1 MVEVLRER
9 LGDVL
14 VKEGVITKDELAQA
28 VELQKKKGGTL
39 PQRLVELGF
48 VTEDEIVVS
57 LGEQLGVPHIRLS
70 SYNIDPEV
78 IQLIPEATARQYH
91 LIALSKVGNT
101 LTVVMSD
108 PLNVFAIDDVKFLTG
123 CDVEAIVSTESDI
136 VKAIDKYYG
145 SSRAQ
150 IAGLMGDIA
159 EDKLEMIRDDD
170 DELDLSQLQSDME
183 DAPLIRLVDMILI
196 NAIKERASDVH
207 IEPTERAV
215 GVRYRIDGDLR
226 EVTTSPKAVHPALV
240 SRLKVMSN
248 LDIAERRLPQDG
260 RTRMR
265 YQGREVDFRVST
277 LPTTHGEKVVLRVLD
292 KMAVVMRLSKLG
304 YDEVSLKRF
313 QECLQRPHGMILL
326 TGPTSSGKSTTLY
339 AALQELNNAEVNIV
353 TVEDPVEYQLDGI
366 NQVQVKPDIGLTF
379 AAGLRSILRQDPDII
394 MVGEMRDH
402 ETADTAVKSALTGH
416 LVLST
421 LHTNDAAGAMTRL
434 VDMGVEPFLIAS
446 STIMVG
452 AQRLIK
458 NLCRRCAEPYALPPE
473 AAARLRLDPEDEHA
487 FHRPV
492 GCKRCNNTGYFGRS
506 AVLEILVVDED
517 VQNLVITAASAPEI
531 KRAARRN
538 GMYTLRENALMKA
551 KAGVTSI
558 EEVLR
563 VTEDDQDP
571 AYEEQKTQIQRTAE
585 E

>member
-1 MVEVLRER
+1 MVEALKER

-14 VKEGVITKDELAQA
+14 VKEGIITPDQLAEA
-28 VELQKKKGGTL
+28 VELQKRKGGTL

-48 VTEDEIVVS
+48 VTEEEIVVA

-70 SYNIDPEV
+70 NYNIDTDVVRLVP
-78 IQLIPEATARQYH
+78 QATARRYH
-91 LIALSKVGNT
+91 LIALSKVGKT

-136 VKAIDKYYG
+136 LKAIEKYYG
-145 SSRAQ
+145 SSRAE
-150 IAGLMGDIA
+150 IAGLLGNIA
-159 EDKLEMIRDDD
+159 DDKLEMVTDD
-170 DELDLSQLQSDME
+170 DEEFDLAQLKNEME

-196 NAIKERASDVH
+196 NAIRERASDVH
-207 IEPTERAV
+207 VEPKERAV
-215 GVRYRIDGDLR
+215 SVRYRIDGDLR
-226 EVTTSPKAVHPALV
+226 EVTNAPKAVHPALV

-265 YQGREVDFRVST
+265 YQNREVDFRVSC

-292 KMAVVMRLSKLG
+292 KMAVVMNLSKLG
-304 YDEVSLKRF
+304 YDELSLRRF

-339 AALQELNNAEVNIV
+339 AALQELNRENVNVV
-353 TVEDPVEYQLDGI
+353 TVEDPVEYQLEGI
-366 NQVQVKPDIGLTF
+366 SQVQVKPDIGLTF

-446 STIMVG
+446 STVMVG
-452 AQRLIK
+452 AQRLVK
-458 NLCRRCAEPYALPPE
+458 NLCRRCAEPYKLPPE
-473 AAARLRLDPEDEHA
+473 AAARLRLSPEQEHM
-487 FHRPV
+487 FHKPV
-492 GCKRCNNTGYFGRS
+492 GCKRCSNTGYHGRS
-506 AVLEILVVDED
+506 AVLEIIVVDED

-531 KRAARRN
+531 KRAARRS
-538 GMYTLRENALMKA
+538 GMRTLRENALRKA

-563 VTEDDQDP
+563 VTEDDYDP
-571 AYEEQKTQIQRTAE
+571 VYQEKKTEIQRASKG
-585 E
+585 

>member
-1 MVEVLRER
+1 VVEVLRER

-14 VKEGVITKDELAQA
+14 VKEGVITSDQLAEA
-28 VELQKKKGGTL
+28 VELQRKKGGTL

-57 LGEQLGVPHIRLS
+57 LGEQLGVPHIRLA

-78 IQLIPEATARQYH
+78 VQLVPEATARQYH
-91 LIALSKVGNT
+91 LIPLSKVGNT
-101 LTVVMSD
+101 LSVVMSD

-136 VKAIDKYYG
+136 IKAIDKYYG

-159 EDKLEMIRDDD
+159 EDKLEMIRED
-170 DELDLSQLQSDME
+170 DEDLDLSQLKSDME
-183 DAPLIRLVDMILI
+183 DAPLIRLVDMILV

-207 IEPTERAV
+207 IEATEAAV
-215 GVRYRIDGDLR
+215 AVRYRIDGDLR
-226 EVTTSPKAVHPALV
+226 EVTRAPKAVHPALV

-265 YQGREVDFRVST
+265 YQNREVDFRVST

-304 YDEVSLKRF
+304 YDELSLRRF

-339 AALQELNNAEVNIV
+339 AALQELNGPEVNIV
-353 TVEDPVEYQLDGI
+353 TVEDPVEYQLDGV
-366 NQVQVKPDIGLTF
+366 NQVQVKPEIGLTF

-402 ETADTAVKSALTGH
+402 ETADTAVKAALTGH

-458 NLCRRCAEPYALPPE
+458 NLCRRCAEPYKLPPE
-473 AAARLRLDPEDEHA
+473 AAARLRLDPEEEQL
-487 FHRPV
+487 FHKPV
-492 GCKRCNNTGYFGRS
+492 GCKRCNNTGYYGRS
-506 AVLEILVVDED
+506 AVLEILMVDEE
-517 VQNLVITAASAPEI
+517 VQNLVITGASAPEI

-538 GMYTLRENALMKA
+538 GMYTLRENALRKA

-563 VTEDDQDP
+563 VTEDDFEDAAQEH
-571 AYEEQKTQIQRTAE
+571 ATQMQRSGEE
-585 E
+585 

>member
-1 MVEVLRER
+1 MVEALKER

-14 VKEGVITKDELAQA
+14 VKEGVITRDQLAEA

-48 VTEDEIVVS
+48 VTEEEIVVA

-70 SYNIDPEV
+70 SYNIDTELV
-78 IQLIPEATARQYH
+78 RLVPEATARRYH

-108 PLNVFAIDDVKFLTG
+108 PLNVLAIDDVKFLTG
-123 CDVEAIVSTESDI
+123 CDVEAIVSTETDI
-136 VKAIDKYYG
+136 VKAIEKYYG
-145 SSRAQ
+145 SSRAE
-150 IAGLMGDIA
+150 IAGLLGDIA
-159 EDKLEMIRDDD
+159 DDKLEMVTDD
-170 DELDLSQLQSDME
+170 DEEFDLTKLKNEMD

-196 NAIKERASDVH
+196 NAIRERASDVH
-207 IEPTERAV
+207 VEPKERAV
-215 GVRYRIDGDLR
+215 SVRYRIDGDLR
-226 EVTTSPKAVHPALV
+226 EVTSAPKAVHPALV

-265 YQGREVDFRVST
+265 YQNREVDFRVSC

-292 KMAVVMRLSKLG
+292 KMAVVMRLDKLG
-304 YDEVSLKRF
+304 YDELSLRRF

-339 AALQELNNAEVNIV
+339 AALQELNSENVNVV
-353 TVEDPVEYQLDGI
+353 TVEDPVEYQLEGI

-446 STIMVG
+446 STVMVG

-458 NLCRRCAEPYALPPE
+458 NLCRRCAEPYKLPPE
-473 AAARLRLDPEDEHA
+473 AAARLRLSADKEHT

-492 GCKRCNNTGYFGRS
+492 GCKRCSNTGYYGRS
-506 AVLEILVVDED
+506 AVLEILVVDEE

-538 GMYTLRENALMKA
+538 GMQTLRENALRKA
-551 KAGVTSI
+551 KAGITSI

-563 VTEDDQDP
+563 VTEDDYDP
-571 AYEEQKTQIQRTAE
+571 VYQEKTTEIQRASGG
-585 E
+585 